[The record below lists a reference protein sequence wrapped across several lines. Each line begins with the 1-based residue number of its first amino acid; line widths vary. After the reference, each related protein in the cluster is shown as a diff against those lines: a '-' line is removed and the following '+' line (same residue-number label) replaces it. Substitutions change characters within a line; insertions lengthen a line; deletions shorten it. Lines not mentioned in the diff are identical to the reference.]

1 MDWKSILHKGI
12 LRGGICLLLSAAII
26 LGLVLPGTNMK
37 PAQPTDPLEN
47 ESIREISV
55 LKVGENINELQTIVV
70 PNGGSAAPTEPKEE
84 SEETDPEET
93 QPNETVPQETQTDEQ
108 DVDEG
113 EEGNE
118 DGNQGEDGGEELNLD
133 LAAVMTWY
141 RYGNEP
147 KTITC
152 SPSKAVAKTLN
163 VAQLKNNEL
172 KYRFN
177 LTGTDARYVEITS
190 VSLAAGDSAYREVGE
205 DGSVAIE
212 LPGGN
217 GDRKYTFQVTAL
229 AEKENDEGETVQ
241 QEIQFFF
248 VLKCEFTMDLEM
260 ELIWK
265 EQDGR
270 EHTVKCGPDKAEA
283 FTVQSYELKE
293 RILHYTTNL
302 TGTLADN
309 AQIIDASYTTAS
321 GVRSGS
327 LDMTGGSLILD
338 PEPGKNTDTYYLTF
352 TVKTAERTVLYTYN
366 LVYQEMLDVQ
376 LAFTWLDKGM
386 INHTLT
392 CQPEGSA
399 SERIKNNQLTGG
411 AIPYEMEL
419 LGADSEDNSRIT
431 SVTYTSDAG
440 GGELEENGSIPMSMP
455 EGETSNTYRITVN
468 ALVKGQRMTFTIIFY
483 YANDVTLQMEYE
495 VLENGSKQQR
505 FISCENTKIRTAEAV
520 YDDQLNDGLLEYK
533 MAIAGSDAE
542 NVRITSI
549 SCFQSGSG
557 NSISLNEVGDIPL
570 LLNNGKTGENTF
582 TVQAQDDGGNE
593 YNFTINIPYK
603 HRGENNIKIE
613 TNLQDGQEII
623 NGTKTNLSVKAWS
636 EDASGN
642 VLDYIPANGVDTKLV
657 VKLDEVELTYVSSSG
672 ASSEYDLVP
681 ENPEVGD
688 TNEHTLYIYAED
700 ALGNYGELTL
710 TLMGQRREAGQKIG
724 TATIYVDMTVLG
736 LGVVDSLK
744 YEVLA
749 DEPVSYV
756 IAKAVL
762 GEDTGEPFG
771 AAADSFGWSGRYEGT
786 LDIGFYLASVTTGH
800 SANALEGSSWPG
812 STEAEVL
819 EAIDNRFGAG
829 SGLATLWRCLYRN
842 GLNKS
847 EGSGG
852 SFGEFDY
859 TSGSGWMY
867 SIGGTTYYPGQSM
880 SAVYLQDG
888 DSLTVRYT
896 LAQGWDVGGGTPG
909 YSSTVGYCVSAVNGS
924 FHISHRMET
933 VIGENGNEIHVC
945 HCCGLVQDCAHE
957 NMIWRDLEDGTHIQ
971 YCEDCKTSMGDPAHH
986 TWDQNGEAEV
996 HSCTVCGVEE
1006 AHIWKLNK
1014 ETDTAKCD
1022 EPGEGTYRCINCE
1035 ATKVDE
1041 TPAKGHAY
1049 NNTWMF
1055 TEDLTKHYQVC
1066 SRCEQVVSE
1075 EGHNFEY
1082 IASEYDNVCTK
1093 CDLQHDFDTN
1103 CSGEIQS
1110 VKEGTCKRIRYIC
1123 KCGNELTK
1131 EGNPGDFTDYCVYD
1145 EYGYCEICDSLKP
1158 GFVPDQTRPT
1168 DPDEP
1173 TDPENPEESD
1183 PTGCQHSWT
1192 EIIITPAGCDTPGE
1206 KQTVCNL
1213 CGEEGDIVTIPAT
1226 GHKWISGDIIF
1237 EPDCGTPGEREII
1250 CENCEE
1256 SGGFEEIPATN
1267 NHELG
1272 GWAVVDEPD
1281 VGIPGLEQR
1290 DCTNC
1295 DYYETREIPA
1305 LQDDSADPEEVS
1317 LFAWPFQNR
1326 TRLTALTN
1334 ILFI

>member
-1 MDWKSILHKGI
+1 MDWKTIIHKGI
-12 LRGGICLLLSAAII
+12 LRGGICILLSAAIV

-84 SEETDPEET
+84 SEKTDPEET
-93 QPNETVPQETQTDEQ
+93 QPNETVPQETESEEP

-118 DGNQGEDGGEELNLD
+118 DGNQGEDGGEELDLD
-133 LAAVMTWY
+133 LAAVLTWY

-152 SPSKAVAKTLN
+152 APAKAVAKTLN

-172 KYRFN
+172 KYRFD

-229 AEKENDEGETVQ
+229 AEKENEEGETVQ

-293 RILHYTTNL
+293 RMFHYTTNL

-309 AQIIDASYTTAS
+309 AEIIDASYTTAS
-321 GVRSGS
+321 GVRSGA
-327 LDMTGGSLILD
+327 LDLTGGSLILD
-338 PEPGKNTDTYYLTF
+338 PEPGSNTDTYYLTF

-376 LAFTWLDKGM
+376 LSFTWRDNGMLD
-386 INHTLT
+386 HTMT

-399 SERIKNNQLTGG
+399 SERIKNNQLTAG

-419 LGADSEDNSRIT
+419 IGADAEGDNRIT
-431 SVTYTSDAG
+431 SVSYTSDAG
-440 GGELEENGSIPMSMP
+440 GGELAESGALPLTMP

-468 ALVKGQRMTFTIIFY
+468 ALVKGQRMTFSIIFY
-483 YANDVTLQMEYE
+483 YANDVTLQMEYA

-505 FISCENTKIRTAEAV
+505 FVSCENTKIRTAEAL
-520 YDDQLNDGLLEYK
+520 YDDQLTDGLLEYK
-533 MAIAGSDAE
+533 MEIAGSDAE
-542 NVRITSI
+542 SVRITSI
-549 SCFQSGSG
+549 TCFQSGSG
-557 NSISLNEVGDIPL
+557 NSLSLNEVGDIQL

-642 VLDYIPANGVDTKLV
+642 VIDYIPANGVDTKLM
-657 VKLDEVELTYVSSSG
+657 VKLDEVELAYVSSSG

-688 TNEHTLYIYAED
+688 TNEHILYIYAED

-756 IAKAVL
+756 MAKALL
-762 GEDTGEPFG
+762 GEDTGDPFG
-771 AAADSFGWSGRYEGT
+771 AAADTFGWSGRYEGT
-786 LDIGFYLASVTTGH
+786 LDIGFYLASLTTGH
-800 SANALEGSSWPG
+800 SANALEGSEWPG

-819 EAIDNRFGAG
+819 EAIDDRFGAG
-829 SGLATLWRCLYRN
+829 TGLATLWRCIYRN

-847 EGSGG
+847 SGSDGT
-852 SFGEFDY
+852 FGEFDY

-867 SIGGTTYYPGQSM
+867 SVGGTTYYPGQSM

-888 DSLTVRYT
+888 DSLTVRFT
-896 LAQGWDVGGGTPG
+896 LAQGWDVGGGSPG
-909 YSSTVGYCVSAVNGS
+909 YGSTVGYCVSAVNGK
-924 FHISHRMET
+924 FNISHRMET
-933 VIGENGNEIHVC
+933 ITGDNGNEIHVC
-945 HCCGLVQDCAHE
+945 HCCGIVQDCAHE
-957 NMIWRDLEDGTHIQ
+957 SMTLLDLEDGYHIQ
-971 YCEDCKTSMGDPAHH
+971 YCEDCNTSIGDPERH
-986 TWDQNGEAEV
+986 TWEQTDENVHTCTCGAEV
-996 HSCTVCGVEE
+996 EHSWRVVSNDATCEEAGIKLSQCVNCDMTKEEEVGPLPHNLNEKWDYNETVHWQTCSDCGKEGEKTNHNYQYDKDFDDYICADCPAWHSDYCSQSDLVFKSQSGAIITYHCSNCGYDLEMPDDSDPEPSEPGSGDDGIDDGEGGDDTGVEGGE
-1006 AHIWKLNK
+1006 DIAAGRVHRPGSVLLA
-1014 ETDTAKCD
+1014 DAAD
-1022 EPGEGTYRCINCE
+1022 ELHEVLFRE
-1035 ATKVDE
+1035 
-1041 TPAKGHAY
+1041 
-1049 NNTWMF
+1049 
-1055 TEDLTKHYQVC
+1055 L
-1066 SRCEQVVSE
+1066 CEQ
-1075 EGHNFEY
+1075 F
-1082 IASEYDNVCTK
+1082 
-1093 CDLQHDFDTN
+1093 
-1103 CSGEIQS
+1103 
-1110 VKEGTCKRIRYIC
+1110 
-1123 KCGNELTK
+1123 
-1131 EGNPGDFTDYCVYD
+1131 
-1145 EYGYCEICDSLKP
+1145 
-1158 GFVPDQTRPT
+1158 
-1168 DPDEP
+1168 
-1173 TDPENPEESD
+1173 
-1183 PTGCQHSWT
+1183 
-1192 EIIITPAGCDTPGE
+1192 
-1206 KQTVCNL
+1206 
-1213 CGEEGDIVTIPAT
+1213 
-1226 GHKWISGDIIF
+1226 
-1237 EPDCGTPGEREII
+1237 
-1250 CENCEE
+1250 
-1256 SGGFEEIPATN
+1256 
-1267 NHELG
+1267 
-1272 GWAVVDEPD
+1272 
-1281 VGIPGLEQR
+1281 
-1290 DCTNC
+1290 
-1295 DYYETREIPA
+1295 A
-1305 LQDDSADPEEVS
+1305 LP
-1317 LFAWPFQNR
+1317 
-1326 TRLTALTN
+1326 
-1334 ILFI
+1334 